1 MPTLGTHFDDEQAK
15 ELQKIA
21 ANSLQKK
28 IGPWIREAVNQRLER
43 EGFIPGTP
51 AFDVRAE
58 AASAAEF
65 AGADKVLAAL
75 RALKA
80 DHYSAATPAA

>member
-51 AFDVRAE
+51 AFVGKV
-58 AASAAEF
+58 AS
-65 AGADKVLAAL
+65 V
-75 RALKA
+75 
-80 DHYSAATPAA
+80 SA